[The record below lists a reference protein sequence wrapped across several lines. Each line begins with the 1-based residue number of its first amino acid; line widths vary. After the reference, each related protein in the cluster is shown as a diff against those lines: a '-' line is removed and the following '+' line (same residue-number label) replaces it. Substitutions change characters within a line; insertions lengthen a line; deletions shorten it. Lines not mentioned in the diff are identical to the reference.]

1 MQNKED
7 EEIRKQEE
15 IELQKQIKHQTFINM
30 SLQTKIENMDNV
42 IKKIIESEDV
52 NKMHEVQEILT
63 PYISMLTEA
72 IQELKH
78 LIINGYNGILIMKAS
93 NN

>member
-1 MQNKED
+1 
-7 EEIRKQEE
+7 
-15 IELQKQIKHQTFINM
+15 
-30 SLQTKIENMDNV
+30 MDNV